1 MHKNLNHYTNAK
13 ICISKILKGFMMQQ
27 TKVFYFLKIVA
38 LKELLIRLLPITLLF
53 FNFYLNFP
61 QQVINQKYLTV
72 LNKAGY

>member
-1 MHKNLNHYTNAK
+1 
-13 ICISKILKGFMMQQ
+13 MMQQ